1 MSVESRLAR
10 RLQRRQAPLPPHGV
24 RARYQ
29 LGCHCLPC
37 RLANAEY
44 EVLYDRLARR
54 QTRPGRALVDGKAA
68 RAWLRTMLTEGF
80 TQAMIARELGTT
92 PNAFRNGLRGRR
104 MTWARYQALERL
116 YRTRVAV
123 PDGTC
128 VTESPAAAVE
138 SRAE

>member
-44 EVLYDRLARR
+44 EVLYDRQVARQARR
-54 QTRPGRALVDGKAA
+54 QRELVRAKQA
-68 RAWLRTMLTEGF
+68 RAWLRALLAEGF
-80 TQAMIARELGTT
+80 TKAMIARELGVTQ
-92 PNAFRNGLRGRR
+92 FRGVGERV
-104 MTWARYQALERL
+104 TYARHCALERL
-116 YRTRVAV
+116 YQTRVADV
-123 PDGTC
+123 DGTC
-128 VTESPAAAVE
+128 VTESPE
-138 SRAE
+138 